1 MTTRFF
7 TNSDGNT
14 LLQKFAAVFSNNPQ
28 IAEFDALV
36 AYFRSTGYF
45 RLRPHLEKL
54 EQIRILV
61 GIDVDHWTSMAQQS
75 GLSLQFGVNE
85 EQAAEDYT
93 ERFKKE
99 IADAEYDQQTENSIL
114 QFVDDIQSGKVLIR
128 AHPSRKLHAK
138 IYIFRPRDFNEHKS
152 GEVITGSS
160 NLTEAGLGVDDR
172 PVNYEFNV
180 SLRDYDD
187 IKFASDE
194 FEKLWAE
201 AVEVLPEQVTRAKYE
216 THLRD
221 DFTPFEIYI
230 KLLIEYFGK
239 EIEFDPNSVT
249 DLPKGWLRLNYQMDA
264 VEQGFLLL
272 EKHNGFF
279 LSDVVG
285 LGKTVIAT
293 LAARKYFYLN
303 DYPEYRSWTLI
314 VCPPAVR
321 NNWEETTDKFGLDN
335 VEIITSGSLHK
346 ITKAKKYDLVIV
358 DEAHKFRNDA
368 SQGYS
373 ELQRICKFPCRR
385 EGDTKRVILVS
396 ATPLNNRPDDIRNQ
410 LLLFQDANDSTL
422 DINISRFF
430 ITAANE
436 YREIMQNTNP
446 GKASH
451 QRMEDLYAR
460 IRDKVIEPLTVRRT
474 RTDLKQHPVY
484 ANDLEQQG
492 ITFPKTLPPENLL
505 YQLPPDINACYEHS
519 FNLIQN
525 KDGNGLQY
533 GRYRLL
539 EYLKPEHKKDYQQP
553 DFIVMQLT
561 AIMRTLLVK
570 RLDSSFYS
578 FHQSL
583 VRFVQAS
590 ADMLK
595 MVNNNRIYI
604 APDQDIGKYLENNED
619 ELIEKL
625 LAEQQT
631 DPRIK
636 ILTRDDFEPELF
648 DLLAHDHKLLMAMEH
663 EWREITAQHPD
674 PKLKLLLTELPK
686 KLLHTRRNPERKL
699 VIFSESKDTTDYLT
713 KKLNEQGHRVLAIS
727 SENREKQRE
736 TIKENFDA
744 NIQLAAQ
751 KSDYDIL
758 VSTESLAEGV
768 NLHHANSIVN
778 YDTPWNSTRLMQRIG
793 RINRIGSKANTIHIY
808 NFFPTEQVEDDIRL
822 RHRAQM
828 KLQAFHSALGEDSQI
843 YSPDEAVESFGLFDK
858 TVGEDKTVSKRLSY
872 LMEIRKFRE
881 DNPDEFKRIK
891 DLPLKIRNAVE
902 DADYKGDTLCFLR
915 NGHHAFYRIGGDK
928 EVEELGFLEAAPIFK
943 SHRNHEQAQ
952 FPSGT
957 HYPQIKI
964 ALTHYVEQA
973 REKTITEKHAPEI
986 TTQQRKAINY
996 LNAFLNTEIAN
1007 EQEKQRIKQSV
1018 EWIIRGRYQNLPRD
1032 INKLQQSQKK
1042 SPVTLA
1048 KQLEALLV
1056 ILDKHA
1062 PHYEALAGSGET
1074 RTIKQKVKPP
1084 KVVISQSYV

>member
-61 GIDVDHWTSMAQQS
+61 GIDVDHWTNMAQQS

-99 IADAEYDQQTENSIL
+99 IADAEYDEQIENSIL
-114 QFVDDIQSGKVLIR
+114 QFVEDIQKKKVLVR

-138 IYIFRPRDFNEHKS
+138 IYIFRPWNFNEHSS

-160 NLTEAGLGVDDR
+160 NLTEAGLGVNDR
-172 PVNYEFNV
+172 SMNYEFNV

-201 AVEVLPEQVTRAKYE
+201 AVEVLPEQVTRAKDQTY
-216 THLRD
+216 LRD

-264 VEQGFLLL
+264 VEQSFLLL

-293 LAARKYFYLN
+293 LTARKYYYLN
-303 DYPEYRSWTLI
+303 DYPEYRSWTLV
-314 VCPPAVR
+314 VCPPAVKE
-321 NNWEETTDKFGLDN
+321 NWKETTEKFGLDN

-346 ITKAKKYDLVIV
+346 ITRAKKYDLVIV
-358 DEAHKFRNDA
+358 DEAHKFRNDD
-368 SQGYS
+368 SQGYA
-373 ELQRICKFPCRR
+373 ELQRICKSPCRR
-385 EGDTKRVILVS
+385 EADQKRVILVS

-410 LLLFQDANDSTL
+410 LLLFQDANNSTL

-430 ITAANE
+430 ITATKE
-436 YREIMQNTNP
+436 YKEIMTNRNP
-446 GKASH
+446 GNTSQH
-451 QRMEDLYAR
+451 RLEDLYAR
-460 IRDKVIEPLTVRRT
+460 IRNKIIEPLTVRRT
-474 RTDLKQHPVY
+474 RTDLIHHPVY
-484 ANDLEQQG
+484 ADDLKRQG
-492 ITFPKTLPPENLL
+492 IIFPKPLPPENLL
-505 YQLPPDINACYEHS
+505 YRLPPVINSCYKRS

-525 KDGNGLQY
+525 KDGEGLQY

-553 DFIVMQLT
+553 DFIVRQLT

-590 ADMLK
+590 AYMLK
-595 MVNNNRIYI
+595 MADNNRIYI
-604 APDQDIGKYLENNED
+604 APDQDIGKYLENEED
-619 ELIEKL
+619 ELIEIL
-625 LAEQQT
+625 LAEQQR

-648 DLLAHDHKLLMAMEH
+648 DLLADDHKLLMAMEH

-674 PKLKLLLTELPK
+674 PKLELLLTELPK
-686 KLLHTRRNPERKL
+686 KMLNIQSNPERKL
-699 VIFSESKDTTDYLT
+699 VIFSESEDTTDYLA
-713 KKLNEQGHRVLAIS
+713 KKLNAKGHKVLAIS
-727 SENREKQRE
+727 SGNRDKRRD
-736 TIKENFDA
+736 TIKQNFDA

-751 KSDYDIL
+751 KTDYDIL
-758 VSTESLAEGV
+758 ISTEALAEGV
-768 NLHHANSIVN
+768 NLHRSNSIVN

-793 RINRIGSKANTIHIY
+793 RINRIGSKASTIHIY
-808 NFFPTEQVEDDIRL
+808 NFFPTEQVEDDIGL

-828 KLQAFHSALGEDSQI
+828 KLRAFHSALGEDSQI
-843 YSPDEAVESFGLFDK
+843 YSPDEAVESFGLFNK
-858 TVGEDKTVSKRLSY
+858 TVGEDETVNERLSY
-872 LMEIRKFRE
+872 LMEIRKFKE
-881 DNPDEFKRIK
+881 DNPNEFKRIK
-891 DLPLKIRNAVE
+891 DLPLKIRNAVM
-902 DADYKGDTLCFLR
+902 DAHYKGDTLCFLR
-915 NGHHAFYRIGGDK
+915 NGHHAFYHVNEEKKI
-928 EVEELGFLEAAPIFK
+928 EELGFLEAAPIFK
-943 SHRNHEQAQ
+943 SHRNDEQAQ

-957 HYPQIKI
+957 HYPQIKT
-964 ALTHYVEQA
+964 ALTHYVGQA
-973 REKTITEKHAPEI
+973 REKTITDQHAPEI

-996 LNAFLNTEIAN
+996 LNAFLNTEITN
-1007 EQEKQRIKQSV
+1007 EQEKQRIEQAI
-1018 EWIIRGRYQNLPRD
+1018 EWIKRGRYQNLPRD
-1032 INKLQQSQKK
+1032 INKLQRSQQKA
-1042 SPVTLA
+1042 PVTLT

-1056 ILDKHA
+1056 ILGNHA
-1062 PHYEALAGSGET
+1062 PHYETLAASDET
-1074 RTIKQKVKPP
+1074 KEIKQEASP

>member
-7 TNSDGNT
+7 TNSDGNS

-45 RLRPHLEKL
+45 RLRPHLEKM

-61 GIDVDHWTSMAQQS
+61 GIDVDHWTNMAQQS

-85 EQAAEDYT
+85 EQAATDYT

-114 QFVDDIQSGKVLIR
+114 QFVDDIQSGKVLMR

-138 IYIFRPRDFNEHKS
+138 IYIFRPREFNEHKS

-172 PVNYEFNV
+172 PANYEFNV

-194 FEKLWAE
+194 FEKLWTE
-201 AVEVLPEQVTRAKYE
+201 AVEILPEQVMRAKYE

-221 DFTPFEIYI
+221 DFTPLEIYI

-293 LAARKYFYLN
+293 LTARKYYYLN

-314 VCPPAVR
+314 VCPPAVKE
-321 NNWEETTDKFGLDN
+321 NWKETTEKFGLDN
-335 VEIITSGSLHK
+335 VEVITSGSLHK
-346 ITKAKKYDLVIV
+346 ITRMKKYDLVIV
-358 DEAHKFRNDA
+358 DEAHKFRNDD
-368 SQGYS
+368 SQGYA
-373 ELQRICKFPCRR
+373 ELQRICKSVCRR
-385 EGDTKRVILVS
+385 GGDTKRVILVS
-396 ATPLNNRPDDIRNQ
+396 ATPLNNRPADIRNQ
-410 LLLFQDANDSTL
+410 LLLFQDANNSTL

-430 ITAANE
+430 IDATKE
-436 YREIMQNTNP
+436 YKDIINNSDP
-446 GKASH
+446 GDPSQ
-451 QRMEDLYAR
+451 QRIEDLYAR
-460 IRDKVIEPLTVRRT
+460 IRNKIIEPLTVRRT
-474 RTDLKQHPVY
+474 RTDLKNHPVY
-484 ANDLEQQG
+484 DNDLKQQG
-492 ITFPKTLPPENLL
+492 IIFPKPLPPENLL
-505 YQLPPDINACYEHS
+505 YGLPPEINTCYERS

-525 KDGNGLQY
+525 NDGGGLQY

-539 EYLKPEHKKDYQQP
+539 EFLKPEHKRDYQQP
-553 DFIVMQLT
+553 DFIVSQLT

-583 VRFVQAS
+583 ARFVQAS

-595 MVNNNRIYI
+595 MADNNRIYI
-604 APDQDIGKYLENNED
+604 APDQDIGKYLENDED
-619 ELIEKL
+619 KLIEKL

-636 ILTRDDFEPELF
+636 ILTCDDFEPELF
-648 DLLAHDHKLLMAMEH
+648 DLLAPDHKLLMTMEQ
-663 EWREITAQHPD
+663 EWGEIATQQPD
-674 PKLKLLLTELPK
+674 PKLELLIAELPK
-686 KLLHTRRNPERKL
+686 KLLNIQRNPERKL
-699 VIFSESKDTTDYLT
+699 VIFSESKDTIDYLEE
-713 KKLNEQGHRVLAIS
+713 KLNAQALRVLAIS
-727 SENREKQRE
+727 SENRDKQRD
-736 TIKENFDA
+736 TIKQNFDA
-744 NIQLAAQ
+744 NIQLEAQ

-768 NLHHANSIVN
+768 NLHRANSIVN

-808 NFFPTEQVEDDIRL
+808 NFFPTEQVEDDIGL
-822 RHRAQM
+822 RHRARM

-858 TVGEDKTVSKRLSY
+858 TVGEDETISERLSY

-891 DLPLKIRNAVE
+891 DLPLKIRNAVR
-902 DADYKGDTLCFLR
+902 DVDYKGDTLCFLR
-915 NGHHAFYRIGGDK
+915 NGHHAFYRIDGTK
-928 EVEELGFLEAAPIFK
+928 EVEELGFLEAVTIFK
-943 SHRNHEQAQ
+943 NHRNDKQAQ
-952 FPSGT
+952 FPANT
-957 HYPQIKI
+957 HYPQIKT
-964 ALTHYVEQA
+964 ALAYYAGQVHG
-973 REKTITEKHAPEI
+973 KTITDLYAPEI

-996 LNAFLNTEIAN
+996 LNAFLNAEIVN
-1007 EQEKQRIKQSV
+1007 EQERQRIKQTAG
-1018 EWIIRGRYQNLPRD
+1018 WIKRGRYQNLPRA
-1032 INKLQQSQKK
+1032 INKLQRSQQKA
-1042 SPVTLA
+1042 SVALA
-1048 KQLEALLV
+1048 KQLEVLLV

-1062 PHYEALAGSGET
+1062 TYDEIPADSDEAAG
-1074 RTIKQKVKPP
+1074 VKHEVKLP